1 MAETLPMV
9 VPVRYS
15 GGGLT
20 MQTTSSR
27 LSAEGVFVRG
37 FVTPKEGAQLTL
49 TVTLPGGS
57 FEAKATLTE
66 RIVPGTAGKEAGFW
80 ARFDQVDERGK
91 MLLDALVNDRKGA
104 APQQRAF
111 ARVKTRLQVGWAS
124 PREFLV
130 AYSENIS
137 RGGIFVV
144 TPSPPPLKDVVEL
157 LLELPDGP
165 TPARTDA
172 EVIQRITPEQ
182 STHLGRIAGAGLQ
195 FVGSDDEFRRRLDLC
210 IDNLLAN
217 SP

>member
-37 FVTPKEGAQLTL
+37 FVTPKEGAQLSL

-91 MLLDALVNDRKGA
+91 RLLDALVNDRKGT
-104 APQQRAF
+104 APQQRAV
-111 ARVKTRLQVGWAS
+111 ARV
-124 PREFLV
+124 
-130 AYSENIS
+130 
-137 RGGIFVV
+137 
-144 TPSPPPLKDVVEL
+144 
-157 LLELPDGP
+157 
-165 TPARTDA
+165 
-172 EVIQRITPEQ
+172 
-182 STHLGRIAGAGLQ
+182 
-195 FVGSDDEFRRRLDLC
+195 
-210 IDNLLAN
+210 
-217 SP
+217 